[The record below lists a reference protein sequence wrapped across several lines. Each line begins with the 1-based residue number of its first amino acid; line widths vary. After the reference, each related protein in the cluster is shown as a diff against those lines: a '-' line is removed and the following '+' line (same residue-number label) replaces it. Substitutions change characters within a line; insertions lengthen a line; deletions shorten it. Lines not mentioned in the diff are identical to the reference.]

1 MVIISE
7 KTNNPMIAQ
16 LPSEKRPIYIIGAGG
31 IVNDAHLPAYKIAG
45 YNVQGIFDINEAK
58 AKKTAEA
65 FSIPH
70 TFSSLTEMLQAAP
83 ANAVFDVAVPGS
95 QTIPVLKQLANESK
109 VLLQKPMG
117 ENYAQA
123 KQILELVRSKKMLV
137 AINFQ
142 LRYAPYILAAKKF
155 IYDGSLGEL
164 NDIEVNVNVYTP
176 WHLWD
181 YLVSSPRVE
190 ILYHSIHYIDLIR
203 NLLGNPRSVY
213 AKTTKHPSMLQLASV
228 RSNII
233 MDYGEMVAA
242 NILTNH
248 CHNYGTPKQQ
258 SYIKFEGSKGAI
270 KINFGALI
278 DYPRGAADSFEYVL
292 LEEGKEPEWKQ
303 MKIEGSWFPHAFI
316 GSMAQLLLAAE
327 GAIEKPDN
335 NAEDCIHTMACVEA
349 AYLSSERGGIEL
361 TQFN

>member
-1 MVIISE
+1 
-7 KTNNPMIAQ
+7 MIAQ
-16 LPSEKRPIYIIGAGG
+16 LPYEKRPIYIIGAGG
-31 IVNDAHLPAYKIAG
+31 IVNDAHLPAYEIAG
-45 YNVQGIFDINEAK
+45 YNVQGIFDIDETK
-58 AKKTAEA
+58 AKKTAES
-65 FSIPH
+65 FSIPD
-70 TFSSLTEMLQAAP
+70 TFSSLSQMLQAIP
-83 ANAVFDVAVPGS
+83 ANAVFDVAVPGA
-95 QTIPVLKQLANESK
+95 QTIPVLKQLPNGSS

-117 ENYAQA
+117 ENYAEA
-123 KQILELVRSKKMLV
+123 KQILELVRNKKMLV

-142 LRYAPYILAAKKF
+142 LRYAPYILAAKEF
-155 IYDGSLGEL
+155 ICDGRLGEL
-164 NDIEVNVNVYTP
+164 NDIEVNVNVFTP

-203 NLLGNPRSVY
+203 NLLGNPKSVY
-213 AKTTKHPSMLQLASV
+213 AKTTKHPSMQQLASV

-233 MDYGEMVAA
+233 MDYGELVAA

-292 LEEGKEPEWKQ
+292 LKKGKEPEWKQ
-303 MKIEGSWFPHAFI
+303 LKIEGSWFPHAFI
-316 GSMAQLLLAAE
+316 GSMAQLLRAAE
-327 GAIEKPDN
+327 GTIEKPDN
-335 NAEDCIHTMACVEA
+335 SAEDCIHTMACVEA
-349 AYLSSERGGIEL
+349 AYLSSERGGVEL
-361 TQFN
+361 TKFN

>member
-1 MVIISE
+1 
-7 KTNNPMIAQ
+7 MIAQ

-31 IVNDAHLPAYKIAG
+31 IVNTAHLPAYQIAG
-45 YNVQGIFDINEAK
+45 FNVQGIFDIVSQKAK
-58 AKKTAEA
+58 ATAKN
-65 FSIPH
+65 FSIPKVF
-70 TFSSLTEMLQAAP
+70 TDLREMIVDSP
-83 ANAVFDVAVPGS
+83 ANTVFDVAVPGS
-95 QTIPVLKQLANESK
+95 QTIPVLKQLPDGAV

-117 ENYAQA
+117 ENYDEAT
-123 KQILELVRSKKMLV
+123 QILQLVQQKKMLV

-155 IYDGSLGEL
+155 IDDGSLGEL

-181 YLVSSPRVE
+181 FLALSKRVE

-203 NLLGNPRSVY
+203 NLLGNPGSVY
-213 AKTTKHPSMLQLASV
+213 AKTTKHPSMAQLASV

-233 MDYGEMVAA
+233 MDYGEMIAA

-248 CHNYGTPKQQ
+248 CHNYGIPKQQ
-258 SYIKFEGSKGAI
+258 SYIKIEGSKGAI

-278 DYPRGAADSFEYVL
+278 DYPRGAADSFEFVL
-292 LEEGKEPEWKQ
+292 LENGKEPEWQQ
-303 MKIEGSWFPHAFI
+303 MHIEGSWFPHAFI
-316 GSMAQLLLAAE
+316 GSMAQLMLAAE

-335 NAEDCIHTMACVEA
+335 SAEDCIHTMACVEA
-349 AYLSSERGGIEL
+349 AYLSSEKGGVEL
-361 TQFN
+361 TLFNYDHP